1 MITIIIYI
9 PIYILIKEKAHY
21 AMYNVQDYGGFCL
34 VMMYIRFGKHW
45 HKF

>member
-21 AMYNVQDYGGFCL
+21 AMYNVQDDKGGVLFSNDVHPFWKTL
-34 VMMYIRFGKHW
+34 A
-45 HKF
+45 

>member
-21 AMYNVQDYGGFCL
+21 AMYNVQDYGGVLFSNDVHPFWKTL
-34 VMMYIRFGKHW
+34 A
-45 HKF
+45 